1 MSLIDQAIQSLYR
14 YVDQRVESVRPFRAV
29 VTGTASGMVQLRRL
43 YSTSGETALRAR
55 CVGFDLTTDD
65 EVLCVPMAD
74 GLPVV
79 VAQLQRATPT
89 GYILTPDL
97 TLTGDLIAAS
107 INSPYVEPVTIADS
121 AVTSSTASTTVYSV
135 NVQNASFDLPT
146 GTWTV
151 YAWGSG
157 VYGHSVANGV
167 VRVHMQ
173 VGSDAGT
180 ALRVACQQ
188 DPGRTSVSV
197 ANEATGQT
205 GSISIG
211 MEYRC
216 QTAGTAYAGGGW
228 LMALALRTS

>member
-1 MSLIDQAIQSLYR
+1 MSLIDQAIQTLYR

-29 VTGTASGMVQLRRL
+29 VTGTASGMVQLRRT
-43 YSTSGETALRAR
+43 YSASAETALRAR
-55 CVGFDLTTDD
+55 CVGFDLATDD

-151 YAWGSG
+151 YAWGDG
-157 VYGHSVANGV
+157 LYAHSVANGI

-180 ALRVACQQ
+180 ALTVACQQ
-188 DPGRTSVSV
+188 DPGRTSIAI
-197 ANEATGQT
+197 ANEATGQS
-205 GSISIG
+205 GSIEIR
-211 MEYRC
+211 MEYRPN
-216 QTAGTAYAGGGW
+216 TTGTAYAGGGW

>member
-1 MSLIDQAIQSLYR
+1 MTDALWMKVQDEALRQIAKFAPRIML
-14 YVDQRVESVRPFRAV
+14 A
-29 VTGTASGMVQLRRL
+29 GTASAGKRKLR
-43 YSTSGETALRAR
+43 
-55 CVGFDLTTDD
+55 DLTETTAGDELYARLKGTVKMAEDD
-65 EVLCVPMAD
+65 PVAVIILGGKKFVLGPISNED
-74 GLPVV
+74 QTEITYDLPIV
-79 VAQLQRATPT
+79 
-89 GYILTPDL
+89 GEK
-97 TLTGDLIAAS
+97 GF
-107 INSPYVEPVTIADS
+107 NSPYTEPITIADS
-121 AVTSSTASTTVYSV
+121 AVTASTTSTASYSV
-135 NVQNASFDLPT
+135 NVQNDSFDLPT

-188 DPGRTSVSV
+188 DPGRTSIAV

-205 GSISIG
+205 GSIAIG

-216 QTAGTAYAGGGW
+216 TTAGTAYAGGGW
-228 LMALALRTS
+228 LMAIAWRTS